1 MTTRIAH
8 PILEETVLAHANVVD
23 FNVGSDVIESQL
35 LSYILRHEMSQPQSQ
50 QSQKEKAFREREKDS
65 EKDRDQEYQEY
76 HDQLLMALAA
86 SEGDVLDNET
96 LVTMLSQTRNT
107 MMSIKVSPEVESSSQ
122 RKQGKKRYN

>member
-8 PILEETVLAHANVVD
+8 PILEETVLAHANIVD
-23 FNVGSDVIESQL
+23 FNVGADVIESQL
-35 LSYILRHEMSQPQSQ
+35 LSYILRHEMTQPQSQ
-50 QSQKEKAFREREKDS
+50 QKEKPIREREKDT
-65 EKDRDQEYQEY
+65 DRDQEYQEY

-107 MMSIKVSPEVESSSQ
+107 MMSIKASPEVESSLQ
-122 RKQGKKRYN
+122 RKQGKK